1 MARLSVV
8 SGRVNCP
15 NRGNIAVDI
24 CLFCDHLTSVDLDCP
39 SPVIF
44 CRPPRQRGGQR
55 QRRAAKAPVRRP
67 PRSSPGKSPV
77 IPPELKQAILE
88 ESLRHPRWGAQRIA
102 GALRD
107 RGVMV
112 SVRKVL
118 QVFTQER
125 LNYAWQRM
133 ERLEWQ
139 VLCGGL
145 TPNEE
150 QVRAL
155 EAHDPCFR
163 ERQLCGS
170 RPGERVLIFSAGP
183 VGAAGARSI
192 ARVPVHV
199 HFAIDTF
206 SGYAFGLVQAGGAL
220 VGRELLWRVEVAS
233 FLAQH
238 GFPLQQVHPLEG
250 EAIRSAFAIRL
261 LKAVLPKWLSMVPAG
276 DEVTVADLQ
285 RRLDAVLSAYNR
297 SPVTGFPNMG
307 QPPICRLTGEVADEP
322 AGGSQQGQQANGSEQ
337 ADAGQRPDG
346 SPAAPR

>member
-1 MARLSVV
+1 MARMARLSVV
-8 SGRVNCP
+8 RGRVNCP

-24 CLFCDHLTSVDLDCP
+24 CLFCDHLTAVDLDRP

-44 CRPPRQRGGQR
+44 CRPARPPGGQR
-55 QRRAAKAPVRRP
+55 QRRTATLPVRRP
-67 PRSSPGKSPV
+67 SAGGPVRSPV
-77 IPPELKQAILE
+77 VPPELKQAILD

-102 GALRD
+102 NALRD
-107 RGVMV
+107 RGVLV

-125 LNYAWQRM
+125 LNHAWQRL

-139 VLCGGL
+139 VVCGAV

-170 RPGERVLIFSAGP
+170 RPGERVLVFSAGP
-183 VGAAGARSI
+183 VGAAARSM
-192 ARVPVHV
+192 ARVPMRVPVHV

-206 SGYAFGLVQAGGAL
+206 SGYAFGLVQAGEAS
-220 VGRELLWRVEVAS
+220 VGRELLWRAGVAP
-233 FLAQH
+233 FLAEH
-238 GFPLQQVHPLEG
+238 GFTLQHVHLLE
-250 EAIRSAFAIRL
+250 EERRSGFAIRL
-261 LKAVLPKWLSMVPAG
+261 LQAVLPKWLSRVPGG
-276 DEVTVADLQ
+276 DEVTVAGLQ

-307 QPPICRLTGEVADEP
+307 QPPICRLTG
-322 AGGSQQGQQANGSEQ
+322 GGV
-337 ADAGQRPDG
+337 D
-346 SPAAPR
+346 